1 MPMDGP
7 TNREN
12 KVTAKEGNG
21 GQKSYVR
28 LCSQLPRLQLR
39 NRLPASK
46 LILSL
51 SPPPFGAALLPFG
64 ARAPFSGKKRKQ
76 GQTSPDVSA
85 RPENS

>member
-1 MPMDGP
+1 MDGP

-21 GQKSYVR
+21 GQKSCVR
-28 LCSQLPRLQLR
+28 LPRLQLR